1 MTAIIYP
8 HQPYILGASVTRFIR
23 RLGSEGRR
31 RVSQRVDE
39 IEEAT
44 VAEMESLP
52 LDLSEERPFEHH
64 APSHALFGTDAW
76 TVPSLLNVLEHVPL
90 RWRLEALEAL
100 TDVLDR

>member
-1 MTAIIYP
+1 
-8 HQPYILGASVTRFIR
+8 
-23 RLGSEGRR
+23 
-31 RVSQRVDE
+31 VSQRLDE

-52 LDLSEERPFEHH
+52 LHLSEERPFEHH

-76 TVPSLLNVLEHVPL
+76 TVPTLLSALRCVPL
-90 RWRLEALEAL
+90 RWRLDALEAL